1 MITKISIQD
10 FSPLLDVEK
19 YGRLYMLKD
28 VKKLDFGYRA
38 KLSILKKEF
47 NVLVKAKSSSLEIM
61 EEGGKFVITV
71 SFKGNEVVVEFTA
84 ISPLYALLTPVE
96 FKISKNIETYAKDI
110 CSRAT
115 RQVSKKDLAI
125 LEVFRTVPSKTLD
138 LRGTVCPVPEIEA
151 KKAILSSRPF
161 EPIEVLVDHPAAI
174 LYTLPEVARVFNCRY
189 EVRNMGDYA
198 SFVFICGRK
207 EGNLKLDLSD
217 VKNVMRSEGEIARL
231 YLYFDKVVKEVKVD
245 KITSELFEV
254 EGTKLIVASP
264 EGREWL
270 LTSLFEGPRLL
281 GARLDYGNVKLFDE
295 DALNSVIGYEGLT
308 NVYYLEH

>member
-1 MITKISIQD
+1 
-10 FSPLLDVEK
+10 
-19 YGRLYMLKD
+19 
-28 VKKLDFGYRA
+28 
-38 KLSILKKEF
+38 
-47 NVLVKAKSSSLEIM
+47 
-61 EEGGKFVITV
+61 
-71 SFKGNEVVVEFTA
+71 
-84 ISPLYALLTPVE
+84 
-96 FKISKNIETYAKDI
+96 
-110 CSRAT
+110 
-115 RQVSKKDLAI
+115 I

-207 EGNLKLDLSD
+207 EGDLKLDLSD